1 MGHATP
7 AASWPFG
14 MAQAA
19 PATGRQSARYCAQY
33 VYDDDVFFGFT
44 QNILAGTGVPDLGD
58 VLILPV
64 SGSKSLYQLKAD
76 KLSERAEPGY
86 YAIRFADE
94 GIGVEATVAEHSTI
108 YAFDYS
114 NAKDAALHVDLQWG
128 CGGGRLEDRVKE
140 CETHFMDD
148 GRLTGRMKVWG
159 WVEREVFFALRASCP
174 FRAKQE
180 PRSGGQG
187 EKWLLTFE
195 GNPKKVFV
203 KIALSAVSEEGASRN
218 LDAEIPDWNFA
229 RVRAVAR
236 AEWNR
241 WLSRIA
247 IDGTDNDKA
256 KFYTALYRTMVQPN
270 NLADVDGRCRTAKGE
285 IVKSSGG
292 RFFSTFSLWDTY
304 RAAHPL
310 YTLVAPEKVP
320 EFVNSM
326 LDQYDALG
334 HLPMWG
340 LWGKDAECMLGI
352 HSVSVIADALHKGLG
367 GFDRERAYEAVRTTQ
382 RVSHILPKGKRRKFF
397 HLRDEWEVLDKYGYY
412 PFDVIQGE
420 SVSRVMENA
429 YDDWCAAQMAKSLG
443 KKEDAEFFE
452 RRCRAYRNIY
462 DSSTGMM
469 RGRDATGNW
478 REPFDPYEVGHSSEP
493 STGMND
499 YTEGNAYQWTWHVL
513 HDPQDL
519 VRLMGGHD
527 KFKLRLKE
535 LFELPDVVRGPCKSK
550 DVTSL
555 IGQYA
560 HGNEPSHHVMY
571 FFDLVDEPW
580 RGQEL
585 IRQVCSTMYRD
596 EPGGLPGNDDCGQM
610 SAWYV
615 FAALGF
621 YPVSPASG
629 EYWIGAPQVSR
640 ATLRLETVN
649 PARPNAFTV
658 IAKNLSKDNKYV
670 KSVTLNGKVLDGF
683 IIRHGD
689 IMRGGELVFDMTS
702 ERMCR

>member
-1 MGHATP
+1 MG
-7 AASWPFG
+7 
-14 MAQAA
+14 
-19 PATGRQSARYCAQY
+19 
-33 VYDDDVFFGFT
+33 
-44 QNILAGTGVPDLGD
+44 N
-58 VLILPV
+58 
-64 SGSKSLYQLKAD
+64 
-76 KLSERAEPGY
+76 
-86 YAIRFADE
+86 
-94 GIGVEATVAEHSTI
+94 
-108 YAFDYS
+108 
-114 NAKDAALHVDLQWG
+114 
-128 CGGGRLEDRVKE
+128 GGK
-140 CETHFMDD
+140 
-148 GRLTGRMKVWG
+148 
-159 WVEREVFFALRASCP
+159 
-174 FRAKQE
+174 
-180 PRSGGQG
+180 G

-195 GNPKKVFV
+195 GEPKTVLV
-203 KIALSAVSEEGASRN
+203 KIALSAISEEGASRN
-218 LDAEIPDWNFA
+218 LDAEMPDWDFA
-229 RVRAVAR
+229 RVRAAAR

-247 IDGTDNDKA
+247 IDGTDDDKA

-285 IVKSSGG
+285 VVKSSGG

-340 LWGKDAECMLGI
+340 LWGRDAECMLGI
-352 HSVSVIADALHKGLG
+352 HSVSVIADAMLKGFG
-367 GFDRERAYEAVRTTQ
+367 GFDRERAYEAVRMTQ
-382 RVSHILPKGKRRKFF
+382 RVSHILPKEKRRKFF

-420 SVSRVMENA
+420 SVSRVMENT

-513 HDPQDL
+513 HDQQDL
-519 VRLMGGHD
+519 VRLMGGPGEF
-527 KFKLRLKE
+527 KFRLKE
-535 LFELPDVVRGPCKSK
+535 LFELPDVVRGPCKSQ

-571 FFDLVDEPW
+571 LFDLTDEPW

-585 IRQVCSTMYRD
+585 IRRVCSTMYRD
-596 EPGGLPGNDDCGQM
+596 EPDGLPGNDDCGQM

-629 EYWIGAPQVSR
+629 EYWIGAPQVPK
-640 ATLRLETVN
+640 AKIKLETRVGVGEKTDKFHSPTQN
-649 PARPNAFTV
+649 SNSNYFSI
-658 IAKNLSKDNKYV
+658 IAKNLSKENKYV
-670 KSVTLNGKVLDGF
+670 RSVTLNGKMLDGF
-683 IIRHGD
+683 TIRHSD
-689 IMRGGELVFDMTS
+689 ILRGGELVFEMTS
-702 ERMCR
+702 CPCFFAQDFVQCSQIMTTTSKQR

>member
-1 MGHATP
+1 MT
-7 AASWPFG
+7 
-14 MAQAA
+14 QAA
-19 PATGRQSARYCAQY
+19 PATGRGGGQHSSQY
-33 VYDDDVFFGFT
+33 NYEEDLFFGFT
-44 QNILAGTGVPDLGD
+44 QNVLSGTGVPDLGD

-64 SGSKSLYQLKAD
+64 AGERKSYRLRVD
-76 KLSERAEPGY
+76 KSSERAEPGY

-94 GIGVEATVAEHSTI
+94 GICVEAAVAEHTTI

-114 NAKDAALHVDLQWG
+114 GAEGAALYVDLQWG
-128 CGGGRLEDRVKE
+128 CGGVLESRVE
-140 CETHFMDD
+140 QCETHFADD
-148 GRLTGRMKVWG
+148 GLMVGHMKVRG
-159 WVEREVFFALRASCP
+159 WVDRDAFFALRASCP
-174 FRAKQE
+174 YRREKVTGNRE
-180 PRSGGQG
+180 EGTGCGGKG
-187 EKWLLTFE
+187 EKWLLTFD
-195 GNPKKVFV
+195 GQPKTVFV
-203 KIALSAVSEEGASRN
+203 KVALSAVSEEGASRN
-218 LDAEIPDWNFA
+218 LDAEMPDWDFA
-229 RVRAVAR
+229 RVRAAAR
-236 AEWNR
+236 AEWNS

-247 IDGTDNDKA
+247 IEGSDDDKG

-270 NLADVDGRCRTAKGE
+270 NLADVDGRCRTAKGA
-285 IVKSSGG
+285 VLKSSGG

-352 HSVSVIADALHKGLG
+352 HSVSVIADAMLKGFG
-367 GFDRERAYEAVRTTQ
+367 GFDCKRAYEAVRTTQ
-382 RVSHILPKGKRRKFF
+382 RVSHILPKGKRRRFF

-420 SVSRVMENA
+420 SVSRVMENS
-429 YDDWCAAQMAKSLG
+429 YDDWCAAQMARKLGVKS
-443 KKEDAEFFE
+443 DAGFFE

-462 DSSTGMM
+462 DPSTGMM
-469 RGRDATGNW
+469 RGRDAAGNW

-519 VRLMGGHD
+519 VRLMGGPD

-535 LFELPDVVRGPCKSK
+535 LFELPAVVRGPCMTK
-550 DVTSL
+550 DVTGL

-560 HGNEPSHHVMY
+560 HGNEPSHHVIY
-571 FFDLVDEPW
+571 LFDLTDEPW

-585 IRQVCSTMYRD
+585 IRQVCSTMYD
-596 EPGGLPGNDDCGQM
+596 NTPNGLPGNEDCGQM
-610 SAWYV
+610 SAWYI

-629 EYWIGAPQVSR
+629 EYWIGAPQI
-640 ATLRLETVN
+640 ACAKLRVESGEFRVV
-649 PARPNAFTV
+649 AR
-658 IAKNLSKDNKYV
+658 NLSKENKYV
-670 KSVTLNGKVLDGF
+670 KSVTLNGKMLDGF
-683 IIRHGD
+683 IIRHSD
-689 IMRGGELVFDMTS
+689 IMRGGELVFEMTS
-702 ERMCR
+702 ERMCRRMCR

>member
-1 MGHATP
+1 MT
-7 AASWPFG
+7 
-14 MAQAA
+14 QAA

-64 SGSKSLYQLKAD
+64 AGQKRSYQLRAD
-76 KLSERAEPGY
+76 KSSECAEPGY
-86 YAIRFADE
+86 YSIRFADE
-94 GIGVEATVAEHSTI
+94 GIGVEATAAEHSTI

-114 NAKDAALHVDLQWG
+114 NAKGAALYVDLQWG
-128 CGGGRLEDRVKE
+128 CGGGRLEDRVEE
-140 CETHFMDD
+140 CETHFIDER
-148 GRLTGRMKVWG
+148 RLTGRLKVRG
-159 WVEREVFFALRASCP
+159 WVEREVFFVLCASVP
-174 FRAKQE
+174 FRREKATGNMEQQTGNDGK
-180 PRSGGQG
+180 G

-195 GNPKKVFV
+195 NRPKSVFI
-203 KIALSAVSEEGASRN
+203 KIALSLVSEEGAIRN
-218 LDAEIPDWNFA
+218 LTAEMPDWDFA
-229 RVRAVAR
+229 RVRAAAL
-236 AEWNR
+236 AEWSR

-270 NLADVDGRCRTAKGE
+270 NLADVDGCYRTAKGE
-285 IVKSSGG
+285 VVKSSGG
-292 RFFSTFSLWDTY
+292 RFLSTFSLWDTY

-326 LDQYDALG
+326 LDQHDAIG

-352 HSVSVIADALHKGLG
+352 HSVSVIADAFLKGFG

-382 RVSHILPKGKRRKFF
+382 RVSHILPKGKRRRFF

-420 SVSRVMENA
+420 SVSRVMENS

-443 KKEDAEFFE
+443 RKDDAEFFE

-462 DSSTGMM
+462 DPSTGMM
-469 RGRDATGNW
+469 RGRDAAGSW

-519 VRLMGGHD
+519 ARLMGGPG

-535 LFELPDVVRGPCKSK
+535 LFELPDVVRGPCKSQ

-571 FFDLVDEPW
+571 LFDLTDEPW

-585 IRQVCSTMYRD
+585 IRQVSSMMYRD
-596 EPGGLPGNDDCGQM
+596 EPDGLPGNDDCGQM

-629 EYWIGAPQVSR
+629 EYWIGAPQVPR
-640 ATLRLETVN
+640 ATLRLKDVN
-649 PARPNAFTV
+649 SPCSTRFNNFTI
-658 IAKNLSKDNKYV
+658 IAKNLSQDNKYV

-683 IIRHGD
+683 IIRHDD
-689 IMRGGELVFDMTS
+689 ILRGGELVFEMTS
-702 ERMCR
+702 GRMCR